1 MYLKGDFTMKKLLSI
16 FTAFA
21 MLLCLASCGGEA
33 TNDESPSTEQ
43 PLNTAK
49 TQQEPASDTQEQQS
63 DGAELVVYFSATGN
77 TRSVAEA
84 LADMRGAE
92 LYEIVPE
99 QPYTNEDLDYS
110 NDSCRANTEQN
121 DDSARP
127 AISGSIGNID
137 QYDTIFVGFP
147 IWWGTMPRIM
157 YTFFEAYDMSGK
169 TIAPFCTSGGSGI
182 SSAVGEITGLEP
194 SATVTEGLQIGSSNA
209 ADPKDE
215 LTAWLG
221 SIGL

>member
-1 MYLKGDFTMKKLLSI
+1 MKKLLSV

-21 MLLCLASCGGEA
+21 MLFCLASCGGE
-33 TNDESPSTEQ
+33 TSNDESPSAEQ
-43 PLNTAK
+43 PSGTAEVQ
-49 TQQEPASDTQEQQS
+49 QQEAASDTQEQTS
-63 DGAELVVYFSATGN
+63 DGSELVVYFSATGN

-99 QPYTNEDLDYS
+99 QPYTSEDLDYS

-182 SSAVGEITGLEP
+182 SAAVEEITGLEP
-194 SATVTEGLQIGSSNA
+194 FAAVTEGLQLGSS
-209 ADPKDE
+209 DVTEPTGE
-215 LTAWLG
+215 LTEWLG
-221 SIGL
+221 SIGI

>member
-1 MYLKGDFTMKKLLSI
+1 
-16 FTAFA
+16 
-21 MLLCLASCGGEA
+21 
-33 TNDESPSTEQ
+33 
-43 PLNTAK
+43 
-49 TQQEPASDTQEQQS
+49 
-63 DGAELVVYFSATGN
+63 
-77 TRSVAEA
+77 
-84 LADMRGAE
+84 MRVAE